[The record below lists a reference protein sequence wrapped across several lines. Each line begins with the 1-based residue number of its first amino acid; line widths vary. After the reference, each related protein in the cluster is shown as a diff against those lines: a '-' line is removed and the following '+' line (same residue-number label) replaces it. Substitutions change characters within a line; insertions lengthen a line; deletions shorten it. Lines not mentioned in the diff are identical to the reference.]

1 MNKEECIFCKIIR
14 KEIPSKIIFEDDKNL
29 AFLDINPIS
38 EGHSLIILKNHYET
52 LENIPD
58 KDLINLFQVVRDIAK
73 KIFEKLNIDGY
84 HILQNNYKAAGQEVN
99 HFHIHIIPRK
109 EGDNKIKLNLPE
121 RGASEESLN
130 NILEKLKS

>member
-130 NILEKLKS
+130 KILEKLKS